1 MGNHNSFSPFGEKSA
16 GRRRR
21 GFAMILTAL
30 MMIVIIP
37 VAGLAIDVGIM
48 YAVRA
53 RLASASD
60 AAALAAARSLAAGAT
75 MADQEAA
82 AQARATAFFRANFPE
97 GTLETTNNSI
107 TVSVTETE
115 SRVRKVTVTGRASA
129 PVYFMQLF
137 GFPRT
142 LVSAVGEASRR
153 DINVMLSL
161 DRSGS
166 LNDNGGCVKLDEA
179 SRAFV
184 GMFAN
189 GRDRVGFVTW
199 GGSYRVDYSPTKY
212 FKQSPAASDEL
223 DKLFPGGCNG
233 WTGSAQGLWV
243 AYQQLVNVAEP
254 GALNVIVFFT
264 DGRPNTI
271 SGDFAVKTRPNGGS
285 KSNCWDWENNLPYT
299 NAAWNPVNQRY
310 RGYIAAGWSFYG
322 TSPAGIHIIE
332 APAMPVPYE
341 PGAVSIPHGYSGTAK
356 ALSEDCGFRTK
367 QWSNPPDTGWL
378 ATNDIPYLPDQ
389 DLYGNRLNT
398 TYKTVNLW
406 TSGSHNGRIRPDSFT
421 NRLNAAY
428 NAVDDAAQRIRSKT
442 LNSNISVVIYTI
454 GLGALLGTEEH
465 TLLKR
470 IANTKDSPIRDA
482 NAPTGLY
489 IAAPTA
495 AQLNSAFQK
504 IASEVL
510 RLSK

>member
-1 MGNHNSFSPFGEKSA
+1 
-16 GRRRR
+16 
-21 GFAMILTAL
+21 MILTAL
-30 MMIVIIP
+30 MMIVVIP
-37 VAGLAIDVGIM
+37 IAGLAIDAGIM

-60 AAALAAARSLAAGAT
+60 AAALAAARSLAAGNT
-75 MADQEAA
+75 LADQEAA

-97 GTLETTNNSI
+97 GTLETTNNSV
-107 TVSVTETE
+107 TVSVSETE
-115 SRVRKVTVTGRASA
+115 SRVRKVTVTGKASA
-129 PVYFMQLF
+129 PVYFMQLL

-153 DINVMLSL
+153 DVNIMLSL

-166 LNDNGGCVKLDEA
+166 LNDNGGCIKLDEA

-199 GGSYRVDYSPTKY
+199 GGSYRVDYAPTKY
-212 FKQSPAASDEL
+212 FKQSPSASDEL
-223 DKLFPGGCNG
+223 DKLYPGGCNG

-243 AYQQLVNVAEP
+243 AYQQLVSVAEP

-271 SGDFAVKTRPNGGS
+271 SADFPVKTLSNGGS
-285 KSNCWDWENNLPYT
+285 KSRCWDWERNVPYT
-299 NAAWNPVNQRY
+299 DASWNPVNQVY
-310 RGYIAAGWSFYG
+310 RGYIAAGWTFYNS
-322 TSPAGIHIIE
+322 SPAGIQILE

-341 PGAVSIPHGYSGTAK
+341 PGVVDIPHGYTGTAK
-356 ALSEDCGFRTK
+356 SLSQDCGFRTK
-367 QWSNPPDTGWL
+367 QWSSPADTGWL
-378 ATNDIPYLPDQ
+378 ATNDIPYLPDR

-398 TYKTVNLW
+398 SYKTVNVW
-406 TSGSHNGRIRPDSFT
+406 SGGDYNGKIRPDTFT

-428 NAVDDAAQRIRSKT
+428 NVVDDAASRIRAKT
-442 LNSNISVVIYTI
+442 LDSSISVMIYAI
-454 GLGALLGTEEH
+454 GLGSLLTDEEH

-470 IANTKDSPIRDA
+470 IANTEDSPIYDA
-482 NAPTGLY
+482 NAPKGMY
-489 IAAPTA
+489 IAAPSA

>member
-1 MGNHNSFSPFGEKSA
+1 MGNHNPLSPFARKFLG
-16 GRRRR
+16 RRR

-30 MMIVIIP
+30 MMIVVIP
-37 VAGLAIDVGIM
+37 IAGLAIDAGIM

-60 AAALAAARSLAAGAT
+60 AAALAAARSLAAGTT
-75 MADQEAA
+75 MVDQEAA

-97 GTLETTNNSI
+97 GTLETTNNTV
-107 TVSVTETE
+107 TVSVSETE
-115 SRVRKVTVTGRASA
+115 SRVRKVTVTGKASA

-153 DINVMLSL
+153 DVNVMLSL

-166 LNDNGGCVKLDEA
+166 LNDNGGCIKLDEA

-199 GGSYRVDYSPTKY
+199 GGSYRVDYAPNKY
-212 FKQSPAASDEL
+212 FKQSPSASQEL
-223 DKLFPGGCNG
+223 DKLYPGGCNG

-243 AYQQLVNVAEP
+243 AYQQLVAVAEP

-271 SGDFAVKTRPNGGS
+271 SADYPVKTLANGGS
-285 KSNCWDWENNLPYT
+285 KSHCWDWEHNLPYT
-299 NAAWNPVNQRY
+299 DPAWNPVNQRY
-310 RGYIAAGWSFYG
+310 RGYIAAGWTYYDAH
-322 TSPAGIHIIE
+322 PAGIQINE
-332 APAMPVPYE
+332 APAMPVAYE
-341 PGAVSIPHGYSGTAK
+341 PGVVDLPHGYSGTPK

-367 QWSNPPDTGWL
+367 QWSSPADTGWL

-389 DLYGNRLNT
+389 DLYGNHLNT
-398 TYKTVNLW
+398 NYKTVNLW
-406 TSGSHNGRIRPDSFT
+406 SGGDYNGRIRPDT
-421 NRLNAAY
+421 YNNRLNASY
-428 NAVDDAAQRIRSKT
+428 NAVDHAAQRIRAKT
-442 LNSNISVVIYTI
+442 LNSSISVVVYAI
-454 GLGALLGTEEH
+454 GLGNLLGTEEH

-470 IANTKDSPIRDA
+470 IANTEDSPVRDA
-482 NAPTGLY
+482 NAPTGMY